1 MNIQTN
7 TQIPDSTYF
16 TMSDVAPVITDNGD
30 IEITNGEGSRRSW
43 GRPQVTS
50 TVVLDECDIVAIHVG
65 FSHKHRGGQGWH
77 YFTTDGLETTKVT
90 WAQLPDELRRRIL
103 DASNKAPSWAKA
115 PGKLRSQHAKP
126 STRKPQTAYK
136 LVRMDGDRMVS
147 IYDGRTEYVIGK
159 RLGEAVN
166 AKIEQ
171 RTVWTGEFYE
181 NYRVEEVAVTH
192 DGGYYSHPSVEQALD
207 LYNSGNLVPTSRL
220 DMGDKLALIECEI
233 SGKIARYPN
242 GKLASTYLKP
252 VAVLRTIVYGEAV
265 PV

>member
-1 MNIQTN
+1 MHIQTN

-77 YFTTDGLETTKVT
+77 YFSTDGLETTKVT
-90 WAQLPDELRRRIL
+90 WAQLPDELRQRIL
-103 DASNKAPSWAKA
+103 DASNKAPSWAKT

-126 STRKPQTAYK
+126 STRTQTAYK
-136 LVRMDGDRMVS
+136 LVRMDGDHMVS

-166 AKIEQ
+166 AKID
-171 RTVWTGEFYE
+171 VWDGM
-181 NYRVEEVAVTH
+181 AVTH

-220 DMGDKLALIECEI
+220 GLGDKLALIECEI

-252 VAVLRTIVYGEAV
+252 VAVLRTIVYGESV

>member
-126 STRKPQTAYK
+126 STRTQTAYK

-166 AKIEQ
+166 AKID
-171 RTVWTGEFYE
+171 VWDGM
-181 NYRVEEVAVTH
+181 AVTH